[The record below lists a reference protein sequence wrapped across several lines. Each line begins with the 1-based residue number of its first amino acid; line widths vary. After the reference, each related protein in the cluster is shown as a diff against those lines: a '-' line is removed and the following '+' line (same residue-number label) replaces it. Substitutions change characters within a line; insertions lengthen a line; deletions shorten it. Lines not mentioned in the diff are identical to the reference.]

1 MTYSRAESVLAELTL
16 EEKISLLAGS
26 NFWETVSIPGK
37 GVPALKTTDGPN
49 GARGATF
56 RGGITAACFPAA
68 CSVASTFDADLA
80 YRIGVALGEET
91 LTKGARCLLGPT
103 MCAHRHPLG
112 GRNFES
118 FSEDPYLAGKLA
130 AQNVLGVQSTGVAA
144 TIKHFAA
151 NEQETQRLSVEE
163 IISARALR
171 EIYLK
176 PFEIAVKEAK
186 PGAVM
191 TAYNKVNGHH
201 ADSQPFLLQQVLR
214 GEWGWDGLIMSDWG
228 GTNSTAAAL
237 NAGLDLEMPGPTRWR
252 KHEDVMDAIKAGE
265 VTEQTIDDR
274 TLHVLK
280 FLEREKCFDDPTIP
294 PEQAINKPE
303 HQALIREAG
312 AKGIVL
318 LKNKDDVLPLTKD
331 KIRDKKVAV
340 FGLAKECLY
349 SGGGSATVS
358 AHYKISP
365 WNALNNAWKDDN
377 VELVFAEGARTMRQL
392 PLITE
397 NVVDNEGKPGFT
409 VRKYNVGESKPYETT
424 NAHPNSEFSLL
435 INMDVVNTNIELEGV
450 LTPSATDVYYMTL
463 TGLGSSKV
471 HINGEV
477 VYEQKDSISDPM
489 GFLLGG
495 VSAPLVE
502 YSMEAGQQY
511 RILVTSSP
519 PTAQEGEDLGIL
531 EGKVGVRLDYMSKE
545 EHDKDLLGEAVALAK
560 GADYALVFTGHTTS
574 WETEGQ
580 DQLSFNLPKDGSQD
594 RLIAGVAAANTQTV
608 VINSTGVA
616 IAMPWL
622 DEISG
627 LLQTWFPGQE
637 AGNSIVDVLTGE
649 VNAEGALT
657 CSFPKELT
665 SAPAYG
671 NFPGEYTGRQL
682 TVRYAEGVFI
692 GYRHYDTLPVEKLNF
707 PFGFGLSYTRFDF
720 SDFQVASKSES
731 EWAVSVKVKNAGS
744 LAGAVALQIYVGSS
758 KLVPENPIKV
768 LTAFSKTTLDAG
780 DSRVVGLTVKA
791 RDFASWSEKEHKWVI
806 EAGDYNFSLGKNA
819 ADLISTNEDGAMKE
833 GQQMTPRL
841 MEFKMATYN
850 TFHNSINHM

>member
-1 MTYSRAESVLAELTL
+1 
-16 EEKISLLAGS
+16 
-26 NFWETVSIPGK
+26 
-37 GVPALKTTDGPN
+37 
-49 GARGATF
+49 
-56 RGGITAACFPAA
+56 
-68 CSVASTFDADLA
+68 
-80 YRIGVALGEET
+80 
-91 LTKGARCLLGPT
+91 

-130 AQNVLGVQSTGVAA
+130 AQNVLGVQSTGVSA

-163 IISARALR
+163 IISERALR

-252 KHEDVMDAIKAGE
+252 KVEDVKEAIKSGE
-265 VTEQTIDDR
+265 VTEQTINER

-280 FLEREKCFDDPTIP
+280 FLERQKCFDDPTIP

-318 LKNKDDVLPLTKD
+318 LKNKNDVLPLTKE
-331 KIRDKKVAV
+331 KIRGKKVAV
-340 FGLAKECLY
+340 FGLAKECLS
-349 SGGGSATVS
+349 SGGGSASVN
-358 AHYKISP
+358 AHYTISP
-365 WNALNNAWKDDN
+365 WDALNSAWKDDN
-377 VELVFAEGARTMRQL
+377 VELVFAEGLLYMRFVVACNTNRCVGARTMRQL
-392 PLITE
+392 PLIAE
-397 NVVDNEGKPGFT
+397 NVVDVEGKPGFT
-409 VRKYNVGESKPYETT
+409 VRKYNVGETKAYETT
-424 NAHPNSEFSLL
+424 NGHPNSEFSLL
-435 INMDVVNTNIELEGV
+435 MNMNVVNTNVELEGV
-450 LTPSATDVYYMTL
+450 FTAPKTDAYYMTL
-463 TGLGSSKV
+463 TGLGPSKV
-471 HINGEV
+471 YIDGEV
-477 VYEQKDSISDPM
+477 VYDQTESSPDPM

-495 VSAPLVE
+495 VAAPLVE
-502 YSMEAGQQY
+502 FSMNAGQEY

-519 PTAQEGEDLGIL
+519 PIAQEGEDLGIL
-531 EGKVGVRLDYMSKE
+531 EGRVGARLDYMSKE
-545 EHDKDLLGEAVALAK
+545 DHDKDLLGEAVALAK
-560 GADYALVFTGHTTS
+560 EADYALVFTGHTTS

-594 RLIAGVAAANTQTV
+594 RLIAGVAAANSQTV

-622 DEISG
+622 EEISG

-637 AGNSIVDVLTGE
+637 AGNSIVDVLTGK

-682 TVRYAEGVFI
+682 TVKYAEGVFI
-692 GYRHYDTLPVEKLNF
+692 GYRHYDTLPAEKLNF
-707 PFGFGLSYTRFDF
+707 PFGFGLSYTQFDF
-720 SDFQVASKSES
+720 SDFQVSATSKSE
-731 EWAVSVKVKNAGS
+731 WTVSVNVKNADNRG
-744 LAGAVALQIYVGSS
+744 GAVALQIYVGSS
-758 KLVPENPIKV
+758 KPVPETPIKV
-768 LTAFSKTTLDAG
+768 LVAFSKTTLDAG
-780 DSRVVGLTVKA
+780 DSRVVELTVKA
-791 RDFASWSEKEHKWVI
+791 RDFASWSEKEHKWVV
-806 EAGDYNFSLGKNA
+806 EAGDYDFSLGRNA
-819 ADLISTNEDGAMKE
+819 ADLVSTARIPVEAQSE
-833 GQQMTPRL
+833 EP
-841 MEFKMATYN
+841 
-850 TFHNSINHM
+850 